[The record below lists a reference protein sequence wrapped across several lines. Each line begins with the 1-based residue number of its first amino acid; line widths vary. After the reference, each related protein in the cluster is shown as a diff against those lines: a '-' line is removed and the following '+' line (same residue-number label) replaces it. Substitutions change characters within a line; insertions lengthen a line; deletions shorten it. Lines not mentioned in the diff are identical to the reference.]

1 MHLACFAD
9 AAFLIETISTL
20 IRYVA
25 DGLAVNDWLQGAL
38 NQNFDNMMESC
49 FPDNIEVPKNV

>member
-20 IRYVA
+20 IRYIA

-38 NQNFDNMMESC
+38 NTNFDNMMESC
-49 FPDNIEVPKNV
+49 FPSGDSNV